1 VDDRVAIG
9 ELDRVLTVALEKAD
23 ALNLTMVGIH
33 IEEARTLLPKYDA
46 APDPH
51 P

>member
-1 VDDRVAIG
+1 MDDRVAIG
-9 ELDRVLTVALEKAD
+9 ELYRMLTEALEKAD

-33 IEEARTLLPKYDA
+33 IEEARVLLPDRYAD
-46 APDPH
+46 PDGH